1 MKTTTIVLLLMII
14 FTGVF
19 AVDYH
24 LMHDDS
30 TGNHWYWYE
39 QNNNTIHYWAVK
51 YFTSDTCTLRT
62 VDWGR
67 WTKQNRTYTDSM
79 FVCFDNGTGSPAMD
93 SLIYTGS
100 ESVSTGGADEIM
112 RHSVSGSPLAVGNF
126 WIVIKAE
133 TQNNNS
139 YFLSDTLGS
148 GHSYVSGD
156 GITWNELTD
165 GVDTADLIIRS
176 WVSGPEGMSLLIN
189 ERRFIEEESFVDN
202 IRYNRLFNE
211 RFTVNLSL
219 DEASDIELLILDRTG
234 RILST
239 LADGFTNQGNYL
251 FTWDASHYPAGVYF
265 MKIRNNLEQDMI
277 KLIKIK

>member
-1 MKTTTIVLLLMII
+1 MKKIIFISSMIMI

-19 AVDYH
+19 AIDYH
-24 LMHDDS
+24 LMRDDS

-39 QNNNTIHYWAVK
+39 QNNNTIHYWAVQ
-51 YFTSDTCTLRT
+51 YYTSDTCTLRT

-67 WTKQNRTYTDSM
+67 WTKQNRTYTDSI

-100 ESVSTGGADEIM
+100 ETVSTGGVSEIL
-112 RHSVSGSPLAVGNF
+112 RHTVSGSPLAVGDF
-126 WIVIKAE
+126 WIVIKTE

-148 GHSYVSGD
+148 GNSYVSGD

-189 ERRFIEEESFVDN
+189 EKRFITEEQFIEN
-202 IRYNRLFNE
+202 LRYNRIISSRFN
-211 RFTVNLSL
+211 VNLTLSSI
-219 DEASDIELLILDRTG
+219 SDIEISIMDRTG
-234 RILST
+234 RILKC
-239 LADGFTNQGNYL
+239 LVDDYKGPGDYL
-251 FTWDASHYPAGVYF
+251 FTWDASNYPAGVYF
-265 MKIRNNLEQDMI
+265 MKIRNNLEQDMV
-277 KLIKIK
+277 KLIKMK